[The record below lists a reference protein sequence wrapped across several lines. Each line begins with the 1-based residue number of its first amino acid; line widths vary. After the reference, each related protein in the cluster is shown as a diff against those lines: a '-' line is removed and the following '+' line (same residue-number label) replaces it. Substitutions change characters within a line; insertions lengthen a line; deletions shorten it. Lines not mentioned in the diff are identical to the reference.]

1 MTSTQDTGQANC
13 PAQPRSN
20 FTMIQT
26 DKAEMPSHKTQIAN
40 SEEYRLSFGT
50 GGLYVLESAQLSQS
64 YSDLESWDEVIEQAV
79 EHNLLQFKSSGSTRR
94 AVREICT
101 RLKALSQKELNF
113 FVTADPYDQSLIN
126 WLACCRTYQFI
137 GDFAT
142 QVLLENFASYKLE
155 LGHVDFDFFYDEQAL
170 FHPELDEITDG
181 TRKKLRQ
188 ILFRMMREVGVLTE
202 NNRIVAGIASQSLK
216 DINDHGARDLHLFV
230 PGVVQ

>member
-1 MTSTQDTGQANC
+1 
-13 PAQPRSN
+13 
-20 FTMIQT
+20 MI
-26 DKAEMPSHKTQIAN
+26 EH
-40 SEEYRLSFGT
+40 
-50 GGLYVLESAQLSQS
+50 
-64 YSDLESWDEVIEQAV
+64 AV

-101 RLKALSQKELNF
+101 RLKTLSPQELSLL
-113 FVTADPYDQSLIN
+113 VTADPYDQLLIS

-142 QVLLENFASYKLE
+142 QVLLENFASYKLD

-170 FHPELDEITDG
+170 FHPELDEMTDG

-202 NNRIVAGIASQSLK
+202 DNRIVAGIASQSLK

-230 PGVVQ
+230 PGIV

>member
-1 MTSTQDTGQANC
+1 
-13 PAQPRSN
+13 
-20 FTMIQT
+20 
-26 DKAEMPSHKTQIAN
+26 MPSHKTQIA
-40 SEEYRLSFGT
+40 SLEEYRLSFGT

-64 YSDLESWDEVIEQAV
+64 YYDLKCWDDVIEHAV

-101 RLKALSQKELNF
+101 RLKALSPKELNF
-113 FVTADPYDQSLIN
+113 FITADPFDQSLIS

-170 FHPELDEITDG
+170 FHPELDEMTDG

-188 ILFRMMREVGVLTE
+188 ILFRMMREAGVLTE
-202 NNRIVAGIASQSLK
+202 DNRIVAGIASQSLK
-216 DINDHGARDLHLFV
+216 DINNHVHRDLHLFV
-230 PGVVQ
+230 PGAV